1 MVACFGSSFMLFVGR
16 ILAYFSL
23 HYGQKS
29 PSFGSP
35 VREREC
41 VSVCV
46 CERVCVCV
54 CVCVCVLK
62 KAIIVSFSRRALE
75 DMDSVNVLSY

>member
-46 CERVCVCV
+46 CV

>member
-1 MVACFGSSFMLFVGR
+1 MVNFQSTEMVAFFWSSFMLFVGR

-29 PSFGSP
+29 PSPGFPIS
-35 VREREC
+35 
-41 VSVCV
+41 
-46 CERVCVCV
+46 
-54 CVCVCVLK
+54 VCVCVLK
-62 KAIIVSFSRRALE
+62 KAIIVSFSRRVLE